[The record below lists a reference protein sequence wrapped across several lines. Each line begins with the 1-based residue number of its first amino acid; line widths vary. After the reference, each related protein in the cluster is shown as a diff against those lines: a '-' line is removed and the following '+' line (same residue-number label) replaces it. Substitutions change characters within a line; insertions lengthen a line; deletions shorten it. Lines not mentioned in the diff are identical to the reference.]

1 MSTHQLWVKQPLTV
15 YIANNH
21 NLLVKL
27 VLCGAYSADAVIYK
41 GD

>member
-1 MSTHQLWVKQPLTV
+1 MSTHQFWVKQPLAV
-15 YIANNH
+15 YNANNH
-21 NLLVKL
+21 NLLAEL